1 MVAIPVVQC
10 YCLPGQSFQSR
21 ATCGRAL
28 SCCRIRWR
36 CCTRGTASVRRILSL
51 YLTAVI
57 FPSTTI
63 NWDFTPWAILRQT
76 ITEPPP
82 NLSHSTTQASVKR
95 SPRRRYIRCRPSGR
109 KRVHRDSSV
118 KRTRLHC
125 LIGNRLGAW
134 AVNHAIGHKRRAW
147 VRGGPT
153 YGRRAWRPC
162 SRSIDVE
169 QF

>member
-1 MVAIPVVQC
+1 MFLRFVSMQLLLLCLTTDDVVAQ
-10 YCLPGQSFQSR
+10 G
-21 ATCGRAL
+21 
-28 SCCRIRWR
+28 
-36 CCTRGTASVRRILSL
+36 RRISSL

-63 NWDFTPWAILRQT
+63 NWDFTPWAIPPQT

-82 NLSHSTTQASVKR
+82 NLSHSTTQASAKR

-109 KRVHRDSSV
+109 KRVNRDSSV

-134 AVNHAIGHKRRAW
+134 AVNHAIRHKRCAW

-153 YGRRAWRPC
+153 YGWRAWRPC
-162 SRSIDVE
+162 SRNWRRTVLGAICRLCVPTVLRAV
-169 QF
+169 